1 MRCLGQ
7 GGEGV
12 ELRRVARRLLGAFGA
27 PVGTSTG
34 EAPRGRRVCSGGRAE
49 ESGGG
54 RWGGDRFG
62 RRECGC
68 AGGAGGGGDLCS
80 RREPAS
86 ILERLDDAGCSGEI
100 GGTPAIDFL
109 ARPVLESF
117 KELEVGLLGGE
128 ALDAKE

>member
-1 MRCLGQ
+1 MSCLGQ

-12 ELRRVARRLLGAFGA
+12 KLRRATRRLLGAFRA
-27 PVGTSTG
+27 PVGASAG
-34 EAPRGRRVCSGGRAE
+34 EAPHGKWVGGGGRAE
-49 ESGGG
+49 ESGGA

-80 RREPAS
+80 RREPTS
-86 ILERLDDAGCSGEI
+86 ILERLDDAGRSGEI
-100 GGTPAIDFL
+100 GGAPAIDFL

-117 KELEVGLLGGE
+117 EELEVGLLGGE